1 MKSSD
6 QKLLEEAYISA
17 LQKSIN
23 VPTDISV
30 NQPDTAGEIAM
41 HSEPVAA
48 VVSVEE
54 PTEDCGCD
62 NHNEADHMEEEHE
75 ESSMAKTN
83 LFSIFKNAKMIHEYI
98 ESGVHLETW
107 MLQKIAVVAD
117 NLNSVAKVAEYHAA
131 KGSH

>member
-1 MKSSD
+1 MKKD
-6 QKLLEEAYISA
+6 EVALFEAYISA
-17 LQKSIN
+17 TQKGIN
-23 VPTDISV
+23 VPGDNISV
-30 NQPDTAGEIAM
+30 NTPDTEGEIELRT
-41 HSEPVAA
+41 EPVTA

-54 PTEDCGCD
+54 PDEECSC
-62 NHNEADHMEEEHE
+62 NDHDHSEEEHE

-83 LFSIFKNAKMIHEYI
+83 LFSIFKNAKMIHDYI

-131 KGSH
+131 KGAL